1 MVKSSPGRTAPAAD
15 HAFFR
20 DGTAPS
26 GAPPPTRRR
35 FLAASAVG
43 TTAGL
48 LSPAGCS
55 GAPTVSEADYFAG
68 ATEWLNSRP
77 LTSSGLRGRVILVDF
92 CTYTCTNGSVRFR
105 SSRVGREIPP
115 RGLVLIGVHTP
126 EFSFEKNREKYR
138 RALKNMEVAYPVA
151 IDSDYAIWRAFN
163 STARA
168 TA

>member
-15 HAFFR
+15 HAFFW

-77 LTSSGLRGRVILVDF
+77 LTSPGLRGRVILVDF
-92 CTYTCTNGSVRFR
+92 CTYTCTNWPYASVR
-105 SSRVGREIPP
+105 SRVGGEIRASGTGP
-115 RGLVLIGVHTP
+115 
-126 EFSFEKNREKYR
+126 NR
-138 RALKNMEVAYPVA
+138 RA
-151 IDSDYAIWRAFN
+151 YA
-163 STARA
+163 
-168 TA
+168 